1 MTRLEQDRA
10 AALEASRVSQAEAK
24 RENAKTSHTPGP
36 WTVLPEE
43 ADKDYLRI
51 RGTRLGG
58 RYKVANVHMQR
69 LLESHYVLR
78 DRENAESWA
87 NARLIAAAPD
97 LLEALQSV
105 WLWAENQSDAQSKGG
120 HETFDLM
127 MLREQRDIARAAIA
141 RATGEQP

>member
-24 RENAKTSHTPGP
+24 RENAAHTAGP
-36 WTVLPEE
+36 WGTYVNKWPDEVV
-43 ADKDYLRI
+43 I
-51 RGTRLGG
+51 RSMFPDGSERAQ
-58 RYKVANVHMQR
+58 VAIT
-69 LLESHYVLR
+69 
-78 DRENAESWA
+78 NAS

-120 HETFDLM
+120 HETFDLL